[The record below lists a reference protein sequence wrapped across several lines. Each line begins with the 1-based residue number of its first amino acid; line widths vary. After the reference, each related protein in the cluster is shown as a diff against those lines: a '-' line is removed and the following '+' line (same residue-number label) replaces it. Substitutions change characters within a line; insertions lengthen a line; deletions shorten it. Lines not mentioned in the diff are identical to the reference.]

1 MSRRRKPRWS
11 ENASKKDKRKQEQVD
26 PTRKSRKERDQCFPD
41 SLVTAFLMC
50 IHSPATAMVLF
61 VLIEPTVTQKYAIV
75 HGGKFPSAF
84 PTAFPD
90 HKGLAT
96 CISRC
101 TLSGSREL
109 SFRAA
114 TVHNQGKRLPLTVRR
129 KRAQV
134 FQSPL
139 IRWFIR
145 LSLSLF
151 GEEMGRVKSLICEIA
166 VPAVMKVVA
175 TTTRVKEHGMVW
187 ARGNRQHL
195 GTALWWDHKGGTSA
209 WVIVRPFS

>member
-1 MSRRRKPRWS
+1 MLSGQFG
-11 ENASKKDKRKQEQVD
+11 D
-26 PTRKSRKERDQCFPD
+26 
-41 SLVTAFLMC
+41 C
-50 IHSPATAMVLF
+50 ISHVHSFACNCNG
-61 VLIEPTVTQKYAIV
+61 LIRPHRTDGHPKIRYCTWWKISV
-75 HGGKFPSAF
+75 SAF

-90 HKGLAT
+90 HKSLAT

-109 SFRAA
+109 SFRAT
-114 TVHNQGKRLPLTVRR
+114 TVHNQEKRLPLTVRR

-134 FQSPL
+134 FQNPL

-145 LSLSLF
+145 LSLSLS
-151 GEEMGRVKSLICEIA
+151 GEEMGRVKGLICEIA

-175 TTTRVKEHGMVW
+175 TTTRVKEHGLIW